1 MKHVPAWYSF
11 MCPVPSECLPDLYT
25 DLEVRTALFS
35 TAGLIPGE
43 MCVSEQQ
50 AMKADG
56 EDLGF
61 QQNEWTR

>member
-1 MKHVPAWYSF
+1 MD
-11 MCPVPSECLPDLYT
+11 PVPSECLPDLYT